1 MSSSRQQTVRL
12 SYTFEGKSFTVAVD
26 TTKAVLGRDPGCD
39 VVLPAD
45 SVGVSR
51 RHAVIAREGSGWSI
65 TDMRSQNGTLVNG
78 ARIITQPL
86 RHKDLINLGHLEVT
100 FLLDPPPVPEAER
113 VQFEES
119 GFSSRPAASIIKMRD
134 IDSALAGGL
143 QPGMP
148 LPVPASLSPD
158 KNFEIKDLGLGVIG
172 LFSQVAEA
180 LLSGEDL
187 DDMLGKI
194 LDLVFKN
201 LPAERGLLCLYDKST
216 DTITPKVVRSR
227 ADVADEKISIS
238 RSIANEV
245 IKSKN
250 AVLVRD
256 ALSDQRFHAAK
267 SIQSLGIRSAMAAPL
282 YHSGNVVG
290 FIYAD
295 THSIEQPF
303 CEEHLQVLTVL
314 AVLSAVGIEQ
324 ARLRDEIVHEQHIRA
339 RLARYSSP
347 GVVEKIVKEARTSS
361 ADMVA
366 EERVVSVCFCD
377 LCGFTSMSE
386 NMPPAEV
393 ARTLNEIFERFVE
406 LIFRYEGT
414 LDKYTGDGLIAVFG
428 APVPQTDHA
437 ERAVRTALLMQQ
449 ELEELNRRHTNRQPL
464 AMRIGISSGPVTAG
478 DIGSPRRKDY
488 TVIGDTVNVAS
499 RLESMV
505 AKPGQVVIGPTTYEM
520 VKARFTCHPLAP
532 IQLKGKNQSVQPYL
546 VSAAKDS
553 AGSSPETRPVRVV
566 RDPGH
571 RQEGNPPPP

>member
-12 SYTFEGKSFTVAVD
+12 SYTLEGKPLTVAVD
-26 TTKAVLGRDPGCD
+26 TTKAVLGRDPSCD
-39 VVLPAD
+39 VVIPGN

-65 TDMRSQNGTLVNG
+65 SDIGSQNGTLVNG
-78 ARIITQPL
+78 ARITTQPL
-86 RHKDLINLGHLEVT
+86 RHRDLINLGCLEVT
-100 FLLDPPPVPEAER
+100 FLLDPPPVPEAWER

-119 GFSSRPAASIIKMRD
+119 VSSSSPAASIKMRD

-143 QPGMP
+143 QPD
-148 LPVPASLSPD
+148 PVPASPSPD
-158 KNFEIKDLGLGVIG
+158 KSFEITDLGLGVIG

-194 LDLVFKN
+194 LELVFKN
-201 LPAERGLLCLYDKST
+201 LPAERGLLCLYDERT

-256 ALSDQRFHAAK
+256 ALSDQRFHAKK

-282 YHSGNVVG
+282 HHAGNVIG
-290 FIYAD
+290 FIYTD

-324 ARLRDEIVHEQHIRA
+324 ARLREQIVHEQHIRA

-347 GVVEKIVKEARTSS
+347 GVVEKIVKEAGTSS

-386 NMPPAEV
+386 NMAPAEV

-428 APVPQTDHA
+428 APVTQSDHA
-437 ERAVRTALLMQQ
+437 DRAVRTALLMQQ
-449 ELEELNRRHTNRQPL
+449 ELEELNRRHADRRPL
-464 AMRIGISSGPVTAG
+464 AMRIGVSSGPVTAG
-478 DIGSPRRKDY
+478 DIGCPSRKDY

-505 AKPGQVVIGPTTYEM
+505 AKPGQVVIGPTTYDM
-520 VKARFTCHPLAP
+520 VKARFTCQPLAP

-553 AGSSPETRPVRVV
+553 DGSNPETRRLRVV
-566 RDPGH
+566 RDRGD
-571 RQEGNPPPP
+571 RQEGNPPPS